1 MLKRDKNVLMQE
13 LVKLRQH
20 QQTTDNQ
27 MQTMVQNLQIMEQ
40 RQPQMMLFLAK
51 AVNSPG
57 FLAQFVQQQ
66 NDNNKRMM
74 EDNKKRMIRQYIP
87 SDDHSSSP
95 ADGHIVKYQP
105 IMNEAAKAMLRQ
117 IMGLDSSPRL
127 ENFSNSPE
135 SLLIGDGSLQCNG
148 LDGGSNN
155 WNLGVTLQEVS
166 PASVQPFSSATS
178 AVVGQNI
185 IMPEPS
191 QLQEIM
197 PENNKDINGSET
209 GNGSFMDPMLGVNGK
224 FPLELDTF
232 SPDLQIEWKSALMDD
247 DIGELLSVGGP
258 FWEKFLQ
265 SPFPTET
272 DEMDSVEIKDIKTTE
287 TKPLENGWDKVP
299 NMEHLTEQMEL
310 LTSNSK
316 KSMIGHQRKCT

>member
-1 MLKRDKNVLMQE
+1 
-13 LVKLRQH
+13 
-20 QQTTDNQ
+20 
-27 MQTMVQNLQIMEQ
+27 
-40 RQPQMMLFLAK
+40 MMLFLAK

-74 EDNKKRMIRQYIP
+74 EDNKKRRIRQYIP
-87 SDDHSSSP
+87 SDDHS
-95 ADGHIVKYQP
+95 
-105 IMNEAAKAMLRQ
+105 
-117 IMGLDSSPRL
+117 
-127 ENFSNSPE
+127 
-135 SLLIGDGSLQCNG
+135 
-148 LDGGSNN
+148 DGGSNT
-155 WNLGVTLQEVS
+155 WNSGVTLQEVP
-166 PASVQPFSSATS
+166 PASAQPFSSATS
-178 AVVGQNI
+178 AVVGQSSLSANIQFSESSSLVGAQDLPLVSLSLSDI

-197 PENNKDINGSET
+197 PENNMDINGSET

-247 DIGELLSVGGP
+247 DIGELPSVGGP

-272 DEMDSVEIKDIKTTE
+272 EEMDSVEIEDIKMTE
-287 TKPLENGWDKVP
+287 TKPLENRWDKVQ